1 MKRLERF
8 SRSIL
13 MTSTHLRASASV
25 GAKREYTY
33 SCPTPAAATVAVV
46 APSARA
52 GSNAR
57 GYGWLWNLMVV
68 RLKRRFL
75 WRGADGMSMRVMYSS
90 GMLAFSWKDRF
101 PKFDVLY

>member
-68 RLKRRFL
+68 RLERRSVG
-75 WRGADGMSMRVMYSS
+75 RGCRKTCLRGRVPAEIAC
-90 GMLAFSWKDRF
+90 LTLVARR
-101 PKFDVLY
+101 